1 MATGRG
7 LSVDNLTP
15 ERKAEIEDRLMAFRN
30 AARQETILFDAFG
43 YINEF
48 TGVQHVDIE
57 GRIQDTDF
65 VVNKDIEDA
74 KASDEV
80 IDVVGADLKRMLELA
95 SYHAQSDQFN
105 TLAGSQ
111 PVDPE

>member
-1 MATGRG
+1 MPTGRG
-7 LSVDNLTP
+7 LSEDNLAP
-15 ERKAEIEDRLMAFRN
+15 ERKAEIEDRLLVFSDAKGKD
-30 AARQETILFDAFG
+30 TILFDAFG
-43 YINEF
+43 YVNEF

-57 GRIQDTDF
+57 ARVQNTDF
-65 VVNKDIEDA
+65 VVNKDVEDA

-111 PVDPE
+111 PVEEQ